1 MDIYMQAT
9 KGLTPEK
16 AELIKKAFYD
26 QGGFGSMAKTLKD
39 VKQLEGGKNV
49 RIEDV
54 KAWFNRNRSQKTR
67 LKGYNSYVA
76 QGPKEEYQGDLF
88 FVNDLKD

>member
-26 QGGFGSMAKTLKD
+26 QGGFGSMAKALKG
-39 VKQLEGGKNV
+39 VKKLGGGKNV

-54 KAWFNRNRSQKTR
+54 QAWFNRRRSQKT
-67 LKGYNSYVA
+67 
-76 QGPKEEYQGDLF
+76 
-88 FVNDLKD
+88 